1 MHNPPEWL
9 RMKCLNTPAHSSSE
23 WIREGRGEGCPP
35 CTCSPL
41 LSSLHP
47 ELPKAG
53 NAGRER
59 RQESGQAAVPTH
71 LPGTATPE
79 HHLRSAARAP
89 LPQLLA
95 RREIK
100 VSGGREHRRTPAT
113 AERYKGHEPPAACG
127 EPPCITVGKEM
138 LRKLFD

>member
-1 MHNPPEWL
+1 MGKYKNHLNAHDPPEWL
-9 RMKCLNTPAHSSSE
+9 RMKCLNTPACSSSE

-41 LSSLHP
+41 LSSLRP
-47 ELPKAG
+47 ELPKVG
-53 NAGRER
+53 

-71 LPGTATPE
+71 LPGTGTPE

-100 VSGGREHRRTPAT
+100 VSGGRERRRTPAT
-113 AERYKGHEPPAACG
+113 AERDKGHEPPAMRRESLHVSPKVKKC
-127 EPPCITVGKEM
+127 
-138 LRKLFD
+138 